1 MINHSFPEIFVNHTV
16 FAAALRLSLLQE
28 GNRTKDFRLKYCI
41 IWHKH
46 MIFPVWGKTE
56 NKGCFFFR
64 WSWWKFTPF
73 PNAAFTKHTN
83 HLFGLKPE
91 CIKVATVSWSNAT
104 PEVSRN
110 KLSTL
115 TEFLQFVAL
124 KAEPVFL
131 MIFQVWTFFLVYC
144 LESC

>member
-1 MINHSFPEIFVNHTV
+1 MVLVKIHT
-16 FAAALRLSLLQE
+16 
-28 GNRTKDFRLKYCI
+28 
-41 IWHKH
+41 
-46 MIFPVWGKTE
+46 
-56 NKGCFFFR
+56 
-64 WSWWKFTPF
+64 F

-83 HLFGLKPE
+83 HFFGLKPE
-91 CIKVATVSWSNAT
+91 CIKVATVNWSSAT
-104 PEVSRN
+104 LEVSRN
-110 KLSTL
+110 KLSKL